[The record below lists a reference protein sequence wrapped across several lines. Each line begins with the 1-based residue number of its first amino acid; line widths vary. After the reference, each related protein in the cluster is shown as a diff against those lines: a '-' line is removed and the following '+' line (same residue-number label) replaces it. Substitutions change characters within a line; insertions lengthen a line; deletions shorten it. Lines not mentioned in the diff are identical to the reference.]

1 MPLQPFPIAKA
12 EHMTNQPHVNI
23 VNVPPFVQTLVR
35 PAHMRKVRLRIGTE
49 ENDKGCFN
57 IVNM

>member
-49 ENDKGCFN
+49 KM
-57 IVNM
+57 IKVVLIK